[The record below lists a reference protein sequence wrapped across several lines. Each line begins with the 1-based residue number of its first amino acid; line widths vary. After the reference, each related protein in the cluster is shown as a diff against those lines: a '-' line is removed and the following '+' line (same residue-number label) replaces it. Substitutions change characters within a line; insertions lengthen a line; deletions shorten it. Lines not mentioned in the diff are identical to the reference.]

1 MPEYIPAILL
11 QNSRNGNPGI
21 PADENSS
28 QTNADSHYSNYSYSG
43 LIPNECALNWLDFSL
58 NGNRQVKKRASR
70 SIARI
75 NPTSKLTRAHEYENC
90 DI

>member
-43 LIPNECALNWLDFSL
+43 LIANELALYLERSR
-58 NGNRQVKKRASR
+58 RQFLEIVDKYKSQDYM
-70 SIARI
+70 S
-75 NPTSKLTRAHEYENC
+75 SLTRITDKLKKYRQ
-90 DI
+90 